1 MKQSMNEN
9 RPVGTVD
16 QGNRAELKRRKDRRW
31 IALLMFSVMGIV
43 AIFSLLGVILLEEE
57 KVVLQGRI
65 EATEIRISGKLPG
78 RVVDFC
84 VKEGEAVRAG
94 DTLVW
99 ISSPEAEAKY
109 RQAYA
114 MEEVARYQNEKV
126 DEGTRKQIIQSAMQL
141 WNKSRVDLELARS
154 TYRRVQA
161 LYLDSV
167 VTPQREEEVKAA
179 YLSAQAGEK
188 AAHQQYLLAL
198 EGAQKQ
204 DKESAQ
210 AMVSAAKA
218 SVAQVDALLEDAF
231 LTAPEA
237 GEISCIFLQRGELV
251 GAGMP
256 IMNLV
261 VLTDCYVVLNVR
273 EDYMPYFRMGEL
285 FRGRVPA
292 LGEEEIT
299 FRIDYIS
306 PLGSFATW
314 RSTQQS
320 GGYDMCTFEIHGRPV
335 EPVSGLRPGMSV
347 LVSFRK
353 EAE

>member
-9 RPVGTVD
+9 RPVGAVD
-16 QGNRAELKRRKDRRW
+16 QGNRAELKQRKDRRW

-141 WNKSRVDLELARS
+141 WNMSRVDLELARS

-161 LYLDSV
+161 LYRDSV

-218 SVAQVDALLEDAF
+218 SVAQVDALLPDGPRSGRDFMHLSAARGAGGCRNAHHEPGGAHGLLCGAECARGLYALLPDGGVVSWTGAGTGGGGNN
-231 LTAPEA
+231 LPHRLYLAA
-237 GEISCIFLQRGELV
+237 GELRYLAFYAAEW
-251 GAGMP
+251 
-256 IMNLV
+256 
-261 VLTDCYVVLNVR
+261 
-273 EDYMPYFRMGEL
+273 
-285 FRGRVPA
+285 RV
-292 LGEEEIT
+292 
-299 FRIDYIS
+299 
-306 PLGSFATW
+306 
-314 RSTQQS
+314 
-320 GGYDMCTFEIHGRPV
+320 
-335 EPVSGLRPGMSV
+335 
-347 LVSFRK
+347 
-353 EAE
+353 